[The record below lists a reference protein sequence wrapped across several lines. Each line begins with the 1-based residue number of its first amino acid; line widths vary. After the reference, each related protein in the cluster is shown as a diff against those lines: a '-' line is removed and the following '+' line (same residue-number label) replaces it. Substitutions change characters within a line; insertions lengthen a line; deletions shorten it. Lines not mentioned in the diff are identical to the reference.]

1 MAKAMDSNKK
11 LLRIL
16 MLHGYKQN
24 ESLFKDRT
32 GSLRKLFKGRAE
44 LVYCEAPHEIP
55 KTDESATSSEDSK
68 QEVQKGWW
76 LKSSDFNE
84 HNLKYFQRDFE
95 KTLQHMNQLFA
106 EKGPFDGI
114 FAFSQ
119 GGTLATILCKIALNQ
134 TEYNYENIRFK
145 FVIIAANSK
154 SPEVYLE
161 HFYDLNN
168 KISIPSLHVIGKTD
182 KLVPVEDATALAEYF
197 LNPKIFIHEQG
208 HLIPIYQEAKM
219 AYKEFFDQIT
229 YSNE

>member
-1 MAKAMDSNKK
+1 MESNRKM
-11 LLRIL
+11 LRIL

-55 KTDESATSSEDSK
+55 KTEESPTTSEESK

-84 HNLKYFQRDFE
+84 HNVKYFKRDFE
-95 KTLQHMNQLFA
+95 KTLQYMNQVFG

-119 GGTLATILCKIALNQ
+119 GGTLATILCKIVLNQ
-134 TEYNYENIRFK
+134 SEYNLENIRFK

-161 HFYDLNN
+161 PFYDSNN
-168 KISIPSLHVIGKTD
+168 KISIPSLHVIGKSD
-182 KLVPVEDATALAEYF
+182 KLVPVEDAIALTEYF
-197 LNPKIFIHEQG
+197 LNPQVFIHEQG
-208 HLIPIYQEAKM
+208 HLIPIYQEAKT
-219 AYKEFFDQIT
+219 AYKEFFDQI
-229 YSNE
+229 SRLDE